1 MLNDTA
7 TTEQYKQNQAQTGS
21 QAEKSV
27 DQLLEGNKEANDEC
41 LAIASQAQSVMEEG
55 VGSLEKVGALHV
67 WVATYMYY
75 GVFLQLTN
83 QFTVDICERIESFSY
98 LANKL
103 AEEEQATIKVAI
115 NINETQDLIIFTANH
130 P

>member
-1 MLNDTA
+1 MRHEKLTELNACVQTLSSQ
-7 TTEQYKQNQAQTGS
+7 TEQYKQNQAQTGS

-67 WVATYMYY
+67 
-75 GVFLQLTN
+75 
-83 QFTVDICERIESFSY
+83 
-98 LANKL
+98 
-103 AEEEQATIKVAI
+103 
-115 NINETQDLIIFTANH
+115 
-130 P
+130 